1 MRRRSSR
8 WFAILFIPAIAC
20 YRPREMAPQIPLEGI
35 DGKYTFTISQPFKM
49 DGRFMVSHSK
59 AYLME
64 PRRCVPIE
72 GPKSSDELRASWFEC
87 VAGSQGRPSGASLRL
102 RISEVDPINMSRWYQ
117 RTLKLDTLGRCNRMV
132 FPHCR
137 PGTMVY
143 GQRWIDRNGAI
154 TVLRGWPLAADTGV
168 APDARGRGQL
178 RARCDTSTA
187 LSMCQPNENR
197 EAR

>member
-1 MRRRSSR
+1 MRRRSTE
-8 WFAILFIPAIAC
+8 WLAVLLLPAMAC
-20 YRPREMAPQIPLEGI
+20 YRSREMASQIPLEGI

-49 DGRFMVSHSK
+49 EGRLMVSHSK

-72 GPKSSDELRASWFEC
+72 GPKASDQLRASWFEC
-87 VAGSQGRPSGASLRL
+87 VAGSQGRPSGASLKL

-132 FPHCR
+132 FPRCR

-143 GQRWIDRNGAI
+143 GQRWVDRNGAI
-154 TVLRGWPLAADTGV
+154 TVLRGWPVTADTSA

-178 RARCDTSTA
+178 RARCDTSA
-187 LSMCQPNENR
+187 ARGMCQPNENR
-197 EAR
+197 EGR